1 MHLETIKMGFAH
13 GRTTFLQFCK
23 GVLLGIMTG
32 VIVGLAGVAFH
43 YMNEYAAAA
52 QTAHGW
58 LLFFLPLAGLLIAGL
73 YHVSGIDNDRGT
85 NFALIAV
92 RKNEGMALRTA
103 PLIAVSTALT
113 HLTGGSSGREGAALQ
128 LGGSIASYL
137 GRRLRLDE
145 REARILT
152 MCGMAAGFSA
162 LFGTPLA
169 AAIFA
174 IEVVSVGVMQYAALT
189 PCLVAS
195 LTAHQVA
202 LYLGGETTFFA
213 LTSLPSVNMQ
223 TLASTLLL
231 GCLIGLLAW
240 FECVVIALVHHWYHK
255 LMPSHFLCAFVGGC
269 LVIAVTLLLGTR
281 DYNGAGMAGI
291 ERAVAGEALPWA
303 FLCKL
308 LLTALTLGAGFKG
321 GEIVPTFFIGAT
333 FGCTVGGL
341 LGLPAGFSA
350 ALAMVGLFCG
360 VTNSP
365 LTSMLL
371 AFELFGGKSLPLFAL
386 ICAVS
391 YRLSGYGSLYRAQK
405 IIYSKEMPVPYHEM
419 QQSPAD
425 ARLESEEADAA
436 WDATPDAAD
445 EASAPEETE
454 AAIR

>member
-1 MHLETIKMGFAH
+1 MHLDLIKKGFRHRWA
-13 GRTTFLQFCK
+13 TFLLFFK
-23 GVLLGIMTG
+23 GVLLGVTTG
-32 VIVGLAGVAFH
+32 VIVGLAGIAFH
-43 YMNEYAAAA
+43 HMNEYAAAT
-52 QTAHGW
+52 QDAHGW
-58 LLFFLPLAGLLIAGL
+58 LLYFLPLAGVMIAGL
-73 YHVSGIDNDRGT
+73 YHVCGIENDKGT

-128 LGGSIASYL
+128 LGASIASFL
-137 GRRLRLDE
+137 GRCLRLDE
-145 REARILT
+145 REARITT

-195 LTAHQVA
+195 LTAYQVA
-202 LYLGGETTFFA
+202 LHLGGETTFFELA
-213 LTSLPSVNMQ
+213 SVPGVNMQ
-223 TLASTLLL
+223 TLFSTLLL

-240 FECVVIALVHHWYHK
+240 FECVVIAVVHHWYHK
-255 LMPSHFLCAFVGGC
+255 LLPNHFLCAFVGGC

-291 ERAVAGEALPWA
+291 ERAVAGDALPWA
-303 FLCKL
+303 FFCKL

-333 FGCTVGGL
+333 FGCTVGAL

-371 AFELFGGKSLPLFAL
+371 AYELFGGQSLPLFAL
-386 ICAVS
+386 VCAVS

-405 IIYSKEMPVPYHEM
+405 IIYSKEMPVPYHEI
-419 QQSPAD
+419 QPEPAD
-425 ARLESEEADAA
+425 APLDSENTAAA
-436 WDATPDAAD
+436 WDAAD
-445 EASAPEETE
+445 EAAATEKTE
-454 AAIR
+454 AAVR

>member
-1 MHLETIKMGFAH
+1 MDIDIVKRGLAH
-13 GRTTFLQFCK
+13 GYSTFVQFCRW
-23 GVLLGIMTG
+23 VLLGVMTG
-32 VIVGLAGVAFH
+32 IVVGLAGVSFH
-43 YMNEYAAAA
+43 HLNEFAIHLR
-52 QTAHGW
+52 TAHGW
-58 LLFFLPLAGLLIAGL
+58 LLYLLPLAGVLIAGL
-73 YHVSGIDNDRGT
+73 YHLAGIDNDRGT

-92 RKNEGMALRTA
+92 RENEGMALRTA

-128 LGGSIASYL
+128 LGGSIASFL
-137 GRRLRLDE
+137 GRCLRLDG

-169 AAIFA
+169 ATIFA

-189 PCLVAS
+189 PCLAAS

-202 LYLGGETTFFA
+202 LHLGGETTFFE
-213 LTSLPSVNMQ
+213 LTAVPAVNMR

-240 FECVVIALVHHWYHK
+240 FECVFFAVVHHWYHK
-255 LMPSHFLCAFVGGC
+255 LAPNHFLCAFAGGC
-269 LVIAVTLLLGTR
+269 LVIAVTLLFGTR

-291 ERAVAGEALPWA
+291 QNAVAGNARSWA

-371 AFELFGGKSLPLFAL
+371 AFELFGGQSLPLYAL

-405 IIYSKEMPVPYHEM
+405 IVYSKEVPVLHDED
-419 QQSPAD
+419 PA
-425 ARLESEEADAA
+425 APAEEEAAL
-436 WDATPDAAD
+436 
-445 EASAPEETE
+445 
-454 AAIR
+454 R